1 MGYSDHMQ
9 TTSHTAR
16 LTALIAAAKS
26 SAASG
31 AAYTNSQ
38 LEGGEG
44 YNPHDMTQ
52 EQICAEI
59 AAVSNLDRDERAANL
74 SADEAAAIRIWINSQ
89 GFKSASQADSGLRD
103 AKGITLDGLKAAMAR
118 NNIA

>member
-1 MGYSDHMQ
+1 MQ

-31 AAYTNSQ
+31 AAYINGQ

-59 AAVSNLDRDERAANL
+59 ATVSTLDRNERAANL
-74 SADEAAAIRIWINSQ
+74 SADETKAVRVWINSQ
-89 GFKSASQADSGLRD
+89 GFKSASQADNALRD
-103 AKGITLDGLKAAMAR
+103 AKGITLDGFKAAMAR

>member
-1 MGYSDHMQ
+1 MQ

-16 LTALIAAAKS
+16 LAALITAAKS

-31 AAYTNSQ
+31 AAYTNGQ

-59 AAVSNLDRDERAANL
+59 ATVSTLDRDERAANL
-74 SADEAAAIRIWINSQ
+74 SADETAAMRLWINSQ
-89 GFKSASQADSGLRD
+89 GFKSASQADNALRD
-103 AKGITLDGLKAAMAR
+103 TKGITLDGFKAAMAR

>member
-1 MGYSDHMQ
+1 MQ

-26 SAASG
+26 SAAAG
-31 AAYTNSQ
+31 AAYTNGQ

-52 EQICAEI
+52 EQICAELAI
-59 AAVSNLDRDERAANL
+59 VSSLDRDERAANL
-74 SADEAAAIRIWINSQ
+74 TADATTAIRVWINSQ
-89 GFKSASQADSGLRD
+89 GFKSASQADNALRD
-103 AKGITLDGLKAAMAR
+103 AKGITLDGFKSAMAR

>member
-1 MGYSDHMQ
+1 MQ

-16 LTALIAAAKS
+16 LTALIAAVKT
-26 SAASG
+26 SAALG
-31 AAYTNSQ
+31 TAYTNGQ

-52 EQICAEI
+52 EQLCAEI
-59 AAVSNLDRDERAANL
+59 ATVSALDRNERAANL
-74 SADEAAAIRIWINSQ
+74 SADATTAIRVWINSQ
-89 GFKSASQADSGLRD
+89 GFKSATQADNALRD

-118 NNIA
+118 NNIV